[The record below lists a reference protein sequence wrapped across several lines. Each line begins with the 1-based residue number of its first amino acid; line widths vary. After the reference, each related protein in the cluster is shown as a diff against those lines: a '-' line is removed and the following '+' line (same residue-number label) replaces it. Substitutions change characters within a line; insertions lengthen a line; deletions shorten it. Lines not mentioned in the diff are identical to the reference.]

1 MPTLRK
7 SHPKVVIVT
16 LGCSK
21 NLVDSE
27 HLGAAFKNGGWK
39 VVYDVEPTK
48 GAVLILNTC
57 GFIGDAKEESVNY
70 ILRAEEMRKKG
81 FIARLFVVGCLVQ
94 RYRLPLS
101 NEIPQVDGWYGVG
114 EEEKL
119 LHDLGVVPK
128 AGNYRFLS
136 TPKHFA
142 YLKIAEGCD
151 RHCAFCAIPAIRGRY
166 LSEATDKLLHE
177 ARELAERGV
186 KELIL
191 VAQELT
197 YYGLDRGDRGAL
209 IALLKALAKIEGIEW
224 LRLHYAYPH
233 DFPPELVAWMAE
245 EPKACHYLDI
255 PVQHINDRV
264 LNSMR
269 RSHNRAQTLELIE
282 RLRTHIPDIAL
293 RTTLI
298 VGYPTEGEQ
307 EFREL
312 IEFVNWAQFEHLG
325 AFTYSEEEGTYAAQ
339 HLPDTVPQEEKERR
353 YDELMKLQRGIAEK
367 VREQRVGLHL
377 PVLVEAKMADAL
389 YVGRTQYDS
398 PEIDGEFH
406 LSTQGVEL
414 QIGDKVMAKVTG
426 VLDYDLQGVLLNH

>member
-1 MPTLRK
+1 
-7 SHPKVVIVT
+7 V
-16 LGCSK
+16 
-21 NLVDSE
+21 
-27 HLGAAFKNGGWK
+27 
-39 VVYDVEPTK
+39 
-48 GAVLILNTC
+48 
-57 GFIGDAKEESVNY
+57 
-70 ILRAEEMRKKG
+70 
-81 FIARLFVVGCLVQ
+81 
-94 RYRLPLS
+94 
-101 NEIPQVDGWYGVG
+101 
-114 EEEKL
+114 
-119 LHDLGVVPK
+119 
-128 AGNYRFLS
+128 
-136 TPKHFA
+136 
-142 YLKIAEGCD
+142 
-151 RHCAFCAIPAIRGRY
+151 RGRC

-177 ARELAERGV
+177 ARELAEGGV

-197 YYGLDRGDRGAL
+197 YYGLDRGERGAL
-209 IALLKALAKIEGIEW
+209 IALLEALAKIEGIEW

-339 HLPDTVPQEEKERR
+339 HLSDTVPQEEKERR

-367 VREQRVGLHL
+367 VREQRVGLQL

-414 QIGDKVMAKVTG
+414 KSGDKVMAKVTG